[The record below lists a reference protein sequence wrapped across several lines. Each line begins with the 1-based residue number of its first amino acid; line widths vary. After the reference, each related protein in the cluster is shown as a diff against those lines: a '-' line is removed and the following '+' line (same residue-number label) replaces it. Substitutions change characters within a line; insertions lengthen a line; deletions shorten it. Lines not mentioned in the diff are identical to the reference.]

1 VAGGVIAIALT
12 PLAAAAFFDSVGR
25 TLFVRF
31 EVMPST
37 YALQA
42 VAAVAV
48 GLLAALVP
56 MVRSARV
63 KIVDGLR
70 HVG

>member
-1 VAGGVIAIALT
+1 MLLT
-12 PLAAAAFFDSVGR
+12 PVTAKLVHGAVPQFA
-25 TLFVRF
+25 RF
-31 EVMPST
+31 EVSNDT
-37 YALQA
+37 YIQQVIAFLL
-42 VAAVAV
+42 V